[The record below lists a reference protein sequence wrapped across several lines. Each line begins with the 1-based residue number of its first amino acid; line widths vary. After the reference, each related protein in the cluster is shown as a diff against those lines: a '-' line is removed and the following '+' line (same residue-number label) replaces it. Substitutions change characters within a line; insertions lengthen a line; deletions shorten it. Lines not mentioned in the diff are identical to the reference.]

1 MILFKIFISAFLID
15 NVVLM
20 RFLALCPFVGMSTD
34 EDKSIGMG
42 MAVTFVMV
50 LATAVTWPIFRF
62 ILSKDG
68 IFGTFTIGNAG
79 SGGVTGSLEFLQIL
93 VFILVI
99 ASLVQLVE
107 FFLKKMVPGLY
118 SAMGIYLAL
127 ITTNCAILAVTL
139 DASNNICLFTG
150 KSYTFIESLVY
161 AAGAAT
167 GFLLSMLLL
176 AGIRRRIKTSPVP
189 AFLKGTPILFITAS
203 LLSIAFM
210 GFGGL
215 VK

>member
-20 RFLALCPFVGMSTD
+20 RFLALCPFIGMSTD

-42 MAVTFVMV
+42 IAVTFVTV
-50 LATAVTWPIFRF
+50 LATFVTWPIFYF

-68 IFGTFTIGNAG
+68 IFGTFTMP
-79 SGGVTGSLEFLQIL
+79 GGVEGSLEFLELL

-107 FFLKKMVPGLY
+107 FFLKKVIPGLY
-118 SAMGIYLAL
+118 RSMGIYLAL

-139 DASNNICLFTG
+139 DVINNTCPFTE
-150 KSYTFIESLVY
+150 KPYTFIESLVY
-161 AAGAAT
+161 ALGVAL
-167 GFLLSMLLL
+167 GFMLSLVLL
-176 AGIRRRIKTSPVP
+176 AGIRRRIKTSPIP
-189 AFLKGTPILFITAS
+189 AFLKGTPILFVTAS
-203 LLSIAFM
+203 LLSIAFL

>member
-1 MILFKIFISAFLID
+1 LFKIFISALLID

-20 RFLALCPFVGMSTD
+20 RFIALCPFIGMSTD

-42 MAVTFVMV
+42 LAVTFVTV
-50 LATAVTWPIFRF
+50 LATCVTWPVYKF
-62 ILSKDG
+62 ILEPLG
-68 IFGTFTIGNAG
+68 L
-79 SGGVTGSLEFLQIL
+79 VFLQLL

-107 FFLKKMVPGLY
+107 FYLKKMVPGLY

-127 ITTNCAILAVTL
+127 ITTNCGILAVTL
-139 DASNNICLFTG
+139 DNISTG
-150 KSYTFIESLVY
+150 HNFAESIVY
-161 AAGAAT
+161 AIGVAM

-176 AGIRRRIKTSPVP
+176 AGIRRRIRTSPIP
-189 AFLKGTPILFITAS
+189 AFLKGTPILFVS
-203 LLSIAFM
+203 SCLLSVAFM
-210 GFGGL
+210 GFSGL

>member
-1 MILFKIFISAFLID
+1 MNLFKIFISAFLID

-20 RFLALCPFVGMSTD
+20 RFIALCPFIGMSTD

-42 MAVTFVMV
+42 LAVTFVTV
-50 LATAVTWPIFRF
+50 LATCVTWPVYKF
-62 ILSKDG
+62 ILEPLG
-68 IFGTFTIGNAG
+68 L
-79 SGGVTGSLEFLQIL
+79 VFLQLL

-107 FFLKKMVPGLY
+107 FYLKKSAPALY
-118 SAMGIYLAL
+118 NAMGIYLAL

-139 DASNNICLFTG
+139 DNISNGYNFA
-150 KSYTFIESLVY
+150 ESLAY
-161 AAGAAT
+161 AIGIAM

-176 AGIRRRIKTSPVP
+176 AGIRRRIRTSPIP
-189 AFLKGTPILFITAS
+189 AFLKGTPILFVCAC
-203 LLSIAFM
+203 LLSLAFA
-210 GFGGL
+210 GFSGL

>member
-1 MILFKIFISAFLID
+1 MNLFKIFISAFLID

-20 RFLALCPFVGMSTD
+20 RFIALCPFIGMSTD
-34 EDKSIGMG
+34 EDRSIGMG
-42 MAVTFVMV
+42 LAVTFVTV
-50 LATAVTWPIFRF
+50 LATCVTWPVYKF
-62 ILSKDG
+62 ILEPLG
-68 IFGTFTIGNAG
+68 L
-79 SGGVTGSLEFLQIL
+79 VFLQLL

-107 FFLKKMVPGLY
+107 FYLKKSAPALY

-139 DASNNICLFTG
+139 DNISNGYNFA
-150 KSYTFIESLVY
+150 ESVVY
-161 AAGAAT
+161 AIGVAL

-176 AGIRRRIKTSPVP
+176 AGLRRRLRTSPIP
-189 AFLKGTPILFITAS
+189 AFLKGTPILFVCAC
-203 LLSIAFM
+203 LLSLAFA
-210 GFGGL
+210 GFSGL